1 MKIARNLCFETL
13 PNCLN
18 KINMLLLL
26 IMITAFQLLTVST
39 ADAQQAGANGKTEQD
54 LAVKVFLDVERRY
67 QEYIKT
73 EIPYVNYVRDRKQAQ
88 VYIMLTEQRT
98 GSGGTENT
106 ITFIGQQ
113 NYAALNDTL
122 LYVSN
127 QIDSEEIIRS
137 GIVRT
142 LKMGLIRYISK
153 TPSAQYISINYRK
166 RTETAEVDDKWDY
179 WVFNIDTNSRLNG
192 EEQRKNLSLRGSVSA
207 DRVTPHWKSSF
218 NFTAEYDRRDYE
230 TDEESITSYTRSQRF
245 RGLVV
250 KSLSEHWSAGFYGNA
265 ESSIYRNIE
274 LLGNIAPALEYNVY
288 PYSESTRREFRF
300 LYRAGYS
307 IARYNEETIYNK
319 LDESLFDE
327 NLSATYEIK
336 ERWGSVTS
344 TLEGSHYF
352 HNFNKNRIEL
362 NCNMD
367 LRLFEGLSLNIFGS
381 VSMIHDQ
388 LSLPIS
394 DASEEDVLLRQR
406 ELSTQYDYFGS
417 IGLRYTFGSIYSNVV
432 NPRFG
437 SQRRFRGG
445 FNR

>member
-1 MKIARNLCFETL
+1 MGNFMKESGLLC
-13 PNCLN
+13 NYRHGVCR
-18 KINMLLLL
+18 KLL
-26 IMITAFQLLTVST
+26 IIIGMVVVVQLAGVAVSY
-39 ADAQQAGANGKTEQD
+39 AQQAGTNGRSEQD

-113 NYAALNDTL
+113 NFTAMNDTL
-122 LYVSN
+122 IHVSQ
-127 QIDSEEIIRS
+127 QIDSEEIIRR
-137 GIVRT
+137 GIVKT
-142 LKMGLIRYISK
+142 LKLGLIRYMSK
-153 TPSAQYISINYRK
+153 TPAAQYLTINYRK
-166 RTETAEVDDKWDY
+166 RVETAEVIDKWDY

-218 NFTAEYDRRDYE
+218 NFSAEYDRRDYE
-230 TDEESITSYTRSQRF
+230 TDDGKISSYTRSQDF

-250 KSLSEHWSAGFYGNA
+250 KSLTEHWSLGFYGNL
-265 ESSIYRNIE
+265 ESSKYRNIE
-274 LLGNIAPALEYNVY
+274 VLGNIAPALEYNVF

-307 IARYNEETIYNK
+307 SLRYNEETIYK
-319 LDESLFDE
+319 KIEEDLFDE

-336 ERWGSVTS
+336 ERWGSVRS

-352 HNFNKNRIEL
+352 HDFNKNRLEL

-367 LRLFEGLSLNIFGS
+367 LRLFEGLSLNIYGS

-388 LSLPIS
+388 LSLPKT

-437 SQRRFRGG
+437 SQRRFRGR
-445 FNR
+445 F